1 MKNRQDDN
9 IKLYNEVLSEKEII
23 TIGLIIRRF
32 EREQITYKQLKQ
44 LLADENINLS
54 LRLRDVSN
62 RMMTVIQAEEMKKR
76 FEKEEY
82 DPGDLDGYLIS
93 GENYEN
99 VLVRYDRAM
108 IDVLAKN
115 GDKDAISTRNILLQ
129 WEERNSGPYTRGK
142 QK

>member
-115 GDKDAISTRNILLQ
+115 GDEDAISIRNILLQ
-129 WEERNSGPYTRGK
+129 WEERKISSNSKNKRK
-142 QK
+142 